1 MVEGDDSSKKKKKKK
16 ISPAQRRVEL
26 AFACELFSSVSAP
39 FRLPAYWMLLPTFRA
54 NLPHSA
60 C

>member
-1 MVEGDDSSKKKKKKK
+1 MVEGDDSSKKKKK
-16 ISPAQRRVEL
+16 ILPAQRRVEL